1 MRFVFGI
8 FIVLHGLVH
17 LLYFGQS
24 ARYFE
29 LKPGMVWPDG
39 GSWTFSKL
47 LGNEAARNLASIL
60 LILAALGFIVGGAG
74 LLVNQAWW
82 RPVVV
87 SGAAFSLLVYI
98 TFGSVILDMSFEDWV
113 AAYHRDWKADR
124 REPRFAFGHRS
135 KA

>member
-1 MRFVFGI
+1 MRIIFGI

-39 GSWTFSKL
+39 SWVFSRL
-47 LGNEAARNLASIL
+47 FGNEAARNLASL
-60 LILAALGFIVGGAG
+60 SLILSAIGLIAGGIG
-74 LLVNQAWW
+74 ILVSRAWW

-87 SGAAFSLLVYI
+87 GAAAFSSIVYILFWNGRMQNLDGQGVIGLLIDMAILLLVL
-98 TFGSVILDMSFEDWV
+98 TLRWPPLG
-113 AAYHRDWKADR
+113 
-124 REPRFAFGHRS
+124 P
-135 KA
+135 